1 MRSSSYRYPVHQ
13 SSAVILKKGDKS
25 KKGDWVRWEG
35 YVVTKYGI
43 VKVESS
49 ISSFLS
55 KEKYKT
61 SFLKIVWNRIEYIRN
76 WDHYK
81 IYTAVGLARVAG
93 KFAKEIAKNNPL

>member
-1 MRSSSYRYPVHQ
+1 MRTYTYSYPVTY
-13 SSAVILKKGDKS
+13 SSAVILKHGDES
-25 KKGDWVRWEG
+25 KKGEWVHWKG

-49 ISSFLS
+49 ITPFLS
-55 KEKYKT
+55 SKKCKT
-61 SFLKIVWNRIEYIRN
+61 SFLKIAWNGIEYNRN

-93 KFAKEIAKNNPL
+93 NFAKEIAKNNPL